1 MFFNQRN
8 ADKEFCVVQADQ
20 LAEPFEQLYPENQA
34 EICGLE
40 EEMDEEVAFE
50 NGGDVDFME

>member
-1 MFFNQRN
+1 
-8 ADKEFCVVQADQ
+8 VHADQ
-20 LAEPFEQLYPENQA
+20 LAEPFDQLYPENEA

-50 NGGDVDFME
+50 NGRDVDFME

>member
-1 MFFNQRN
+1 
-8 ADKEFCVVQADQ
+8 VQADQ
-20 LAEPFEQLYPENQA
+20 LAEPFDQLYPENQA

>member
-1 MFFNQRN
+1 MNALEQR
-8 ADKEFCVVQADQ
+8 KQSRVVQADQ
-20 LAEPFEQLYPENQA
+20 LTEPFDQLYPENQA

-50 NGGDVDFME
+50 NGEDVNFME

>member
-1 MFFNQRN
+1 M
-8 ADKEFCVVQADQ
+8 QADQ
-20 LAEPFEQLYPENQA
+20 LAEPFDELYFENEV

-50 NGGDVDFME
+50 NGGDVDFIE